1 MGCSITRIVAA
12 LALLATA
19 GIAAA
24 PASATFVHMVG
35 RTWMI
40 EQWVAKEFDG
50 RIVEL
55 TPISHNG
62 NPAFRVSFVPGGASG
77 PSDEPL
83 RTLIIDAGS
92 MAPVDELDGYTP
104 PGW

>member
-1 MGCSITRIVAA
+1 MTAAARA
-12 LALLATA
+12 LAGLTLLFCACL
-19 GIAAA
+19 AAA

-50 RIVEL
+50 RILEL
-55 TPISHNG
+55 TPITHKG

-77 PSDEPL
+77 PSSEPV

-92 MAPVDELDGYTP
+92 MAPVDELEGYVP
-104 PGW
+104 PGS

>member
-1 MGCSITRIVAA
+1 MTAATLRAAAA
-12 LALLATA
+12 LALLVCAWL
-19 GIAAA
+19 AAA

-35 RTWMI
+35 RVWMI

-50 RIVEL
+50 RILEL
-55 TPISHNG
+55 TPITYEG

-77 PSDEPL
+77 ASSEPP

-92 MAPVDELDGYTP
+92 MAPIAELQGYVP
-104 PGW
+104 PGS